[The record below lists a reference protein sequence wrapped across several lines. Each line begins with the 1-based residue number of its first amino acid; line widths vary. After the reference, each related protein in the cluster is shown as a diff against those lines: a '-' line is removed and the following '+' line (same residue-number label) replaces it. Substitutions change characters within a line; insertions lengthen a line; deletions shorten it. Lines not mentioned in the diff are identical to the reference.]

1 MKINKIYSYYFS
13 PSGTTRKITEELNK
27 SFNLPIDTCDLLK
40 NPLHEDIHISSND
53 LCIISLPVY
62 MGRIPSICIDMVNKI
77 KSNKSLAIGVV
88 VYGNRE
94 YEDALVELTDLLTNN
109 NFTIVGAGAFIA
121 QHSIFSSVGNGR
133 PDDSDLKL
141 IKSFGENC
149 NKIIES
155 LNNDAFSRLE
165 INIKG
170 NRPYRL
176 TKPLP
181 LKPKSKN
188 TCNNCG
194 LCYRICPTNSILK
207 DSPKEI
213 NKDTCISCGACISNC
228 PSNSKYFGGIMYKI
242 AKVKFEKSNSV
253 YKIPEVFY
261 IC

>member
-1 MKINKIYSYYFS
+1 
-13 PSGTTRKITEELNK
+13 
-27 SFNLPIDTCDLLK
+27 
-40 NPLHEDIHISSND
+40 
-53 LCIISLPVY
+53 
-62 MGRIPSICIDMVNKI
+62 
-77 KSNKSLAIGVV
+77 
-88 VYGNRE
+88 
-94 YEDALVELTDLLTNN
+94 
-109 NFTIVGAGAFIA
+109 
-121 QHSIFSSVGNGR
+121 SIFPSVGNGR

-170 NRPYRL
+170 NRPYRS
-176 TKPLP
+176 TKPIP

-194 LCYRICPTNSILK
+194 LCYKICPTNSILK